1 MPYYALPP
9 YTYRDQ
15 GAWVGLGEE
24 TVPKIKRAILSCYDK
39 TGIVDLARV
48 LREYEVEIVSTSGT
62 LKTLQEAG
70 IEAVAIGEF
79 TGVSEMMDGRVKSL
93 HPKIHAGLLG
103 DRDNR
108 LHVEQMQQYELQW
121 VDLVVANLQ
130 PVEALVA
137 RAGTLREAIDQVD
150 IGGAAMIRSAA
161 KNFSHVAVVVN
172 PKRYPA
178 VVHEL
183 RALEGGISF
192 PTRYRMAQEAFY
204 CTAEYDREVADHLR
218 NHQPPAE

>member
-1 MPYYALPP
+1 M
-9 YTYRDQ
+9 
-15 GAWVGLGEE
+15 
-24 TVPKIKRAILSCYDK
+24 PKIQRAILSCYDK

-48 LREYEVEIVSTSGT
+48 LLEYGVEIVSTSGT
-62 LKTLQEAG
+62 LSILREAG
-70 IEAVAIGEF
+70 VEAMAIGDF
-79 TGVSEMMDGRVKSL
+79 TGVPEMMDGRVKSL

-108 LHVEQMQQYELQW
+108 LHVEQMQSYELQW

-130 PVEALVA
+130 PVSELVT
-137 RAGTLREAIDQVD
+137 RGGTVREVLDQVD

-172 PKRYPA
+172 PKWYPT

-183 RALEGGISF
+183 RALEGEMSF
-192 PTRYRMAQEAFY
+192 TTRFKMAQEAFC
-204 CTAEYDREVADHLR
+204 CTAQYDREVADYLR
-218 NHQPPAE
+218 SHQPPEA